1 MAFLVEKETLQ
12 RANAAV
18 LKTVICGG
26 LAACAF
32 GAAIYDFSRWFTAMV
47 N

>member
-1 MAFLVEKETLQ
+1 MTLLVEKETLQ
-12 RANAAV
+12 RANAVV

-32 GAAIYDFSRWFTAMV
+32 GAAIYDFSRWFAALV